1 MNSKIKQNLDWLFH
15 FNKDKN
21 DFINFINAR
30 GGNWAESLS
39 ELIQNLKRKGA
50 QGIQDKFGKL
60 GFNVDNAYIQLKP
73 LFCELEVGD
82 FISGKGEKVIFLE
95 GQNSPDMISGIK
107 KFDKVWEISTVFD
120 SPEIKDLWIEG
131 NKIIKSW
138 KQNVECDIKLSL
150 NLSGFQP
157 EKSYHENF
165 DKIVKNSLKELIK
178 FDPMTLSLDKVKKIR
193 TPMIY
198 FVLKLSNNSFSGIST
213 MQEGAIEEMA
223 FLENQNYIDSWVS
236 QFQNRII
243 KKSHQIIND
252 IQKVENN
259 GTNKWE
265 KDNNRIIALVSD
277 ADVFYD
283 KYFSQTCFGSMDI
296 HKTKYINDPR
306 VIRMQHSNPW
316 REYIKKH
323 YFDDYGNPLKE
334 PKGVFLTKETEEIHG
349 VLFISSNRR
358 PIDHKFL
365 ANPFVL
371 KNNDTGIIK
380 YLF

>member
-1 MNSKIKQNLDWLFH
+1 MNSIVKQNLDWLFH

-21 DFINFINAR
+21 DFINLINAR

-39 ELIQNLKRKGA
+39 DLIQNLKRKGA

-60 GFNVDNAYIQLKP
+60 GFNADYAYIQLKP

-82 FISGKGEKVIFLE
+82 FILDKGEKVIFLE

-120 SPEIKDLWIEG
+120 SPEIKNLWIEG
-131 NKIIKSW
+131 NKTIKSW
-138 KQNVECDIKLSL
+138 KQNIECDIKLSL

-157 EKSYHENF
+157 EKSYHKNF
-165 DKIVKNSLKELIK
+165 DRIVKNSLKELKK
-178 FDPMTLSLDKVKKIR
+178 FDPETLSLDEVKE
-193 TPMIY
+193 TGVPMIH
-198 FVLKLSNNSFSGIST
+198 FVLKSSNNSFSGIST

-223 FLENQNYIDSWVS
+223 FLETQNYIDSWVT
-236 QFQNRII
+236 QFQTRII
-243 KKSHQIIND
+243 NKSQQIIND

-259 GTNKWE
+259 GTNIWE
-265 KDNNRIIALVSD
+265 KDNYRIIALASD
-277 ADVFYD
+277 ADIFYD

-306 VIRMQHSNPW
+306 VIGMQHSNPW
-316 REYIKKH
+316 RDYIKKH

-334 PKGVFLTKETEEIHG
+334 PKGVFLSKETEEIHG

-380 YLF
+380 YLS

>member
-1 MNSKIKQNLDWLFH
+1 MNSIVKQNLEWLFH

-30 GGNWAESLS
+30 GGNWAKSLS

-50 QGIQDKFGKL
+50 QGIQDKFRNL
-60 GFNVDNAYIQLKP
+60 GFNTDYAYIQLKP

-82 FISGKGEKVIFLE
+82 FMLDKGEKVIFLE

-120 SPEIKDLWIEG
+120 SPEIKNLWIEA
-131 NKIIKSW
+131 NKIIKRW
-138 KQNVECDIKLSL
+138 KTNVKCDIKLSL

-157 EKSYHENF
+157 KKSYHKNF
-165 DKIVKNSLKELIK
+165 DKIVNNSLKELKK
-178 FDPMTLSLDKVKKIR
+178 FDPIMLNLDEVIKIG

-198 FVLKLSNNSFSGIST
+198 FELMLSSNSFSGIST
-213 MQEGAIEEMA
+213 MQEGAIEKMA
-223 FLENQNYIDSWVS
+223 FLETQEHIESWVS
-236 QFQNRII
+236 QFKSRII
-243 KKSHQIIND
+243 KKSNQIIND
-252 IQKVENN
+252 IQKIEAN

-277 ADVFYD
+277 ADIFYD

-296 HKTKYINDPR
+296 HITKYINDPR
-306 VIRMQHSNPW
+306 VIKIQHSNPW
-316 REYIKKH
+316 CDYIKKH
-323 YFDDYGNPLKE
+323 YFDDYGDPLKE
-334 PKGVFLTKETEEIHG
+334 PKGVFLCKETEDIHG

-371 KNNDTGIIK
+371 KNNNTGIIK
-380 YLF
+380 YLP